1 MSISLSRLRV
11 EGQDAATFL
20 QGQITADIH
29 HLNFIVPCQTDERT
43 TGLAALCNRQGRVIT
58 LFWIIKTDNGF
69 HLLLPTVL
77 AEKVAQ
83 YLKIFIFRAKVT
95 LAIEDVTESDLTTLP
110 SELIIPWITESNSE
124 AYVPQ
129 MLSLDILGAISFKK
143 GCYTGQE
150 IVARMQYLGK
160 HKRRLALIE
169 VSSQNVLA
177 INEKL
182 VTASG
187 KDAGEIVYFEGN
199 KALIVLRLSERNE
212 LLTLVDHP
220 ETSISLLHIW
230 HDANETDTL
239 DHQEDDI
246 VDNDKNSED

>member
-29 HLNFIVPCQTDERT
+29 HLNFLLPCQNHERT

-58 LFWIIKTDNGF
+58 LFWIIKTDSGF
-69 HLLLPTVL
+69 NLLLPSAL

-95 LAIEDVTESDLTTLP
+95 LTIEDVTEADLITLP

-169 VSSQNVLA
+169 VSSQDALT
-177 INEKL
+177 INGKL
-182 VTASG
+182 IAASG
-187 KDAGEIVYFEGN
+187 IDAGDIVYFDRD
-199 KALIVLRLSERNE
+199 KALVVLRLSEQNKP
-212 LLTLVDHP
+212 LTLADHP
-220 ETSISLLHIW
+220 EISVSLRHIW
-230 HDANETDTL
+230 HEANETDTL
-239 DHQEDDI
+239 DHQEDDHEE
-246 VDNDKNSED
+246 NDEN

>member
-1 MSISLSRLRV
+1 MSIALSRLRV

-29 HLNFIVPCQTDERT
+29 HLHFILPRT
-43 TGLAALCNRQGRVIT
+43 AEMPTGLAALCNRQGRVIT
-58 LFWIIKTDNGF
+58 LFWIIQRETGF
-69 HLLLPTVL
+69 DLLLPTTL

-95 LAIEDVTESDLTTLP
+95 LTVEVANKEDLATLP
-110 SELIIPWITESNSE
+110 TSLSIPWITESNSE

-129 MLSLDILGAISFKK
+129 MLSLDLLGAISFKK

-169 VSSQNVLA
+169 VSNPERLT
-177 INEKL
+177 IKGKL
-182 VTASG
+182 LTPTAQE
-187 KDAGEIVYFEGN
+187 AGEIVYFADN
-199 KALIVLRLSERNE
+199 QALIVLRLSERNAPLRLE
-212 LLTLVDHP
+212 NQPNDTV
-220 ETSISLLHIW
+220 SLLHIW
-230 HDANETDTL
+230 HDERETEEL
-239 DHQEDDI
+239 DQS
-246 VDNDKNSED
+246 NDQSDE